1 MGVGLSLCL
10 LGLPAPVRAQES
22 PAGAQSKEQDKQ
34 KQDKQKQGDEKEQA
48 TSSAPKAG
56 VSAPSTSPASVENLP
71 LLLLVVQRPQGT
83 PARPNDANASLSLM
97 LRSTL
102 RESRRYQVV
111 LYSADHPSIRRALLE
126 HAIAATDLVEPIKP
140 EAMQKLAQIL
150 GARYILMVSAALDKV
165 GMKTDTRLMQDMG
178 PDMGQETWIT
188 PRSEPI
194 IVDAQFGKLRL
205 KNDQLLALTVDS
217 IDNFLGI
224 PSHLAANI
232 HLGKTKIIGKPVASN
247 AKDKNTK
254 DKSAQNRDG
263 GDAKDDANTGAPGQN
278 DKVASSNSTVAG
290 NGGKPTPGTAP
301 RGSGAYVPA
310 KPTAGNTGRGDNDNG
325 SASAEQDNAPPDKLP
340 FKSTSKPKRNAQVAK
355 NDRQDKNPRVST
367 TADGVN
373 RQGTENGNAEN
384 GTFAQTPATPRTEL
398 ACHY

>member
-1 MGVGLSLCL
+1 M
-10 LGLPAPVRAQES
+10 
-22 PAGAQSKEQDKQ
+22 
-34 KQDKQKQGDEKEQA
+34 
-48 TSSAPKAG
+48 
-56 VSAPSTSPASVENLP
+56 ENLP

-194 IVDAQFGKLRL
+194 IVDAQFG
-205 KNDQLLALTVDS
+205 NS
-217 IDNFLGI
+217 I
-224 PSHLAANI
+224 
-232 HLGKTKIIGKPVASN
+232 
-247 AKDKNTK
+247 
-254 DKSAQNRDG
+254 
-263 GDAKDDANTGAPGQN
+263 
-278 DKVASSNSTVAG
+278 
-290 NGGKPTPGTAP
+290 
-301 RGSGAYVPA
+301 
-310 KPTAGNTGRGDNDNG
+310 
-325 SASAEQDNAPPDKLP
+325 
-340 FKSTSKPKRNAQVAK
+340 
-355 NDRQDKNPRVST
+355 
-367 TADGVN
+367 
-373 RQGTENGNAEN
+373 
-384 GTFAQTPATPRTEL
+384 
-398 ACHY
+398 